1 MSDLYT
7 SNEIQTEFSDPTS
20 FVPNQR
26 CAFNLAGDKLAYLS
40 NMRLLDLGATS
51 NGTHNYSRG
60 LGSLALIK
68 NIRLLDARTELGAL
82 RNPSQYLFFKN
93 SNHTNSDNKSNQS
106 FMKRTDLGH
115 EIDSLNNDL
124 IHLYNTGPATTDP
137 DTTNSGYLDLREVFP
152 ILNALPALP
161 TAMFPNLRLE
171 IEFDA
176 SPANQILV
184 DTSAT
189 ITVQRPVLCVDYTS
203 NAEMVGQAMSGV
215 MSNGVVWNEVETDNF
230 LLPAVDTSGF
240 AVAEVNQQTVDF
252 QSMSFRGKRV
262 ERMLLCKQIVDKTM
276 EQNGAAVTGF
286 GAVAS
291 SQAFLNETVQYRL
304 NGRSVM
310 PGSGITRPNEALG
323 VLSDEYGVTTGFL
336 GSNLYKWALQG
347 QVLRFPNF
355 SGQQAWQAVRLGA
368 RVNDLQI
375 SLGRQNNRD
384 TEAAVQTNSACNIN
398 LYAEVRK
405 VLVANASG
413 YNIRYA

>member
-7 SNEIQTEFSDPTS
+7 SNDVQTEFSDPVS

-40 NMRLLDLGATS
+40 NMRLVDLGLVS

-82 RNPSQYLFFKN
+82 RNPAQYLFFKN
-93 SNHTNSDNKSNQS
+93 SNHTNADNKSNQS
-106 FMKRTDLGH
+106 FMKQTNLGL
-115 EIDSLNNDL
+115 EIDSLTNTL
-124 IHLYNTGPATTDP
+124 EHIYNSGQATTDP
-137 DTTNSGYLDLREVFP
+137 ATTTAGYLDLREVFP

-176 SPANQILV
+176 APANQILV
-184 DTSAT
+184 DTSAS

-203 NAEMVGQAMSGV
+203 NAEMVAGAMSGV
-215 MSNGVVWNEVETDNF
+215 MANGVVWNEVETDNF

-252 QSMSFRGKRV
+252 QSMAFRGKRV
-262 ERMLLCKQIVDKTM
+262 ERMLLCKQIVALTM
-276 EQNGAAVTGF
+276 EQNGAAVEGF
-286 GAVAS
+286 GGVAS
-291 SQAFLNETVQYRL
+291 SQAFLGETVQYRL

-323 VLSDEYGVTTGFL
+323 VLSDEYGVTSGHL

-347 QVLRFPNF
+347 EVSRFINF
-355 SGQQAWQAVRLGA
+355 GGQQAWQAVRIGA

-384 TEAAVQTNSACNIN
+384 TETAVQTNSACNIN

-405 VLVANASG
+405 ILVANASG
-413 YNIRYA
+413 YNITYA